1 MDKSLTDLIQPSKDD
16 IIENQKRNKRIKKR
30 QRKTTTRSSKW
41 TTISSNGISHTLIM
55 ARINF
60 NLVELREKPKKRKGR
75 HAKRPNKRST
85 FKNTTDKVVSIDDIV
100 KELPELLVK
109 HAYTKLKS
117 GEELTASEMKVC
129 LEVCKTYSTD
139 NLNKKTD
146 NILDDVPF
154 DTNG

>member
-1 MDKSLTDLIQPSKDD
+1 MQKDQTKKAPS
-16 IIENQKRNKRIKKR
+16 
-30 QRKTTTRSSKW
+30 
-41 TTISSNGISHTLIM
+41 
-55 ARINF
+55 
-60 NLVELREKPKKRKGR
+60 
-75 HAKRPNKRST
+75 
-85 FKNTTDKVVSIDDIV
+85 KNTTDKVVSIDDIV

-154 DTNG
+154 DING

>member
-1 MDKSLTDLIQPSKDD
+1 MQKDQTKEAPS
-16 IIENQKRNKRIKKR
+16 
-30 QRKTTTRSSKW
+30 
-41 TTISSNGISHTLIM
+41 
-55 ARINF
+55 
-60 NLVELREKPKKRKGR
+60 
-75 HAKRPNKRST
+75 
-85 FKNTTDKVVSIDDIV
+85 KNTTDKVVSIDEIV